1 MAKLLVPKIDMQNKI
16 KDDILK
22 DETKIEILKAPVIL
36 LFGIEIDS
44 LSFYLYTGS
53 IIFIL
58 IFLYLIGLLKDIKND
73 FGLVIILTL
82 IAGIFILNIFT
93 SPNYSFNYQLEY
105 SKLTDI
111 QQQLLVLAGNLVIY
125 IFVSIYLLKSPPII
139 NIILFTT
146 LTICMT
152 SIFSMSVLTEG
163 IQTRTLRKI
172 KQNSLNICICLLVIC
187 FYFQV
192 KNYNNL

>member
-1 MAKLLVPKIDMQNKI
+1 MSKLLIPKIETEKKI

-36 LFGIEIDS
+36 LFGVEIDS

-53 IIFIL
+53 VIFL
-58 IFLYLIGLLKDIKND
+58 TIFLYIIGFFKEMKND
-73 FGLVIILTL
+73 FKLLIIFTI

-93 SPNYSFNYQLEY
+93 SPTYSFNYQLEY

-111 QQQLLVLAGNLVIY
+111 QQQLLVLTGNLIIY
-125 IFVSIYLLKSPPII
+125 IFVSIYLLKSSPFT
-139 NIILFTT
+139 NTILFTT
-146 LTICMT
+146 LIIAMA

-172 KQNSLNICICLLVIC
+172 KQNNLNICICLLIIC
-187 FYFQV
+187 FYFQL
-192 KNYNNL
+192 KNYI